1 MYYNEENRELW
12 KNVIQRVAEE
22 SGKNEKMIYRILL
35 IQECLIASKM
45 KKNQNQN
52 PCLYRQGYFFFSSR

>member
-22 SGKNEKMIYRILL
+22 SGKNEKDD
-35 IQECLIASKM
+35 
-45 KKNQNQN
+45 
-52 PCLYRQGYFFFSSR
+52 

>member
-22 SGKNEKMIYRILL
+22 SGKNEKMIEKDIVDSRMFDSFENEKESEPEPLL
-35 IQECLIASKM
+35 I
-45 KKNQNQN
+45 
-52 PCLYRQGYFFFSSR
+52 